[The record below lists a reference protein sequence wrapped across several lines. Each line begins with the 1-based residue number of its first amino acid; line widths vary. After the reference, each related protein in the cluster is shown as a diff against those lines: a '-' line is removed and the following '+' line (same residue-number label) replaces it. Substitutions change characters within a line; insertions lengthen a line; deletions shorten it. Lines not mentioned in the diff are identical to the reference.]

1 MNGEIMIIII
11 KINGKKIKM
20 MMDGEKMLI
29 IMIMINGGIM
39 AIKKM
44 IVGETMKI
52 IIIIKMRTMD
62 GEVVK
67 IIIEIITIIVGE
79 IIITAMEEVGI
90 QKMIIGKIMIMIG
103 EITLIKI
110 LRTIKI

>member
-1 MNGEIMIIII
+1 
-11 KINGKKIKM
+11 M

>member
-1 MNGEIMIIII
+1 
-11 KINGKKIKM
+11 
-20 MMDGEKMLI
+20 MDGEKMLI

-67 IIIEIITIIVGE
+67 IIIEIIKTKKPKNSKVNKAAIAE
-79 IIITAMEEVGI
+79 
-90 QKMIIGKIMIMIG
+90 
-103 EITLIKI
+103 
-110 LRTIKI
+110 